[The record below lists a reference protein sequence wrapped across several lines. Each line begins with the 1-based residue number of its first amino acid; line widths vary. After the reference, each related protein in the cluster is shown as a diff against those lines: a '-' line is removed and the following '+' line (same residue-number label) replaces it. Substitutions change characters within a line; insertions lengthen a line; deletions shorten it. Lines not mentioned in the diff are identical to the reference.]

1 MKTEIRSEAMRLV
14 EQLPDD
20 ATWEDLQYLIY
31 VRQTVDGSFEHS
43 AANPRTPQTVKG
55 DLQ

>member
-1 MKTEIRSEAMRLV
+1 MRLV